1 VLCHDPEVIMP
12 ATIFRPLLIAIGAA
26 LGLAAT
32 AAQAAWPERPVT
44 VMVPFTAG
52 GITDVLARLM
62 AERLQEALKE
72 PFIVENAPGAA
83 GVIAAERVLK
93 AAPDGYTLLFTPVFQ
108 ITMAPFTTAAT
119 FDPVRDFKPVTIVGT
134 SPFVVTVGAAV
145 PATTLPA
152 FIAYAK
158 ARPGQIP
165 FGSAGT
171 GSLSHVSS
179 AIFLKSA
186 GLDMVHV
193 PYRGLGS
200 AFTDLIAGHISMVM
214 ATPVELKSYLD
225 SGKIRPLA
233 VTATTRSKQLPDVP
247 TVSETLPSP
256 PSITLNGLVAPRR
269 TPQEIVDTLAREIIA
284 AEKTPAFQERLVRI
298 GVDPIV
304 ATPKE
309 FAEIIAADTA
319 RWRDIVRELDL
330 KPH

>member
-1 VLCHDPEVIMP
+1 VS
-12 ATIFRPLLIAIGAA
+12 
-26 LGLAAT
+26 
-32 AAQAAWPERPVT
+32 
-44 VMVPFTAG
+44 
-52 GITDVLARLM
+52 
-62 AERLQEALKE
+62 
-72 PFIVENAPGAA
+72 
-83 GVIAAERVLK
+83 
-93 AAPDGYTLLFTPVFQ
+93 
-108 ITMAPFTTAAT
+108 
-119 FDPVRDFKPVTIVGT
+119 IVGT

-152 FIAYAK
+152 FIAYVK
-158 ARPGQIP
+158 ARAGQIP

-200 AFTDLIAGHISMVM
+200 AFTDLIAGHVSMVM

-247 TVSETLPSP
+247 TVAETLPSP
-256 PSITLNGLVAPRR
+256 PSITLNGLVAPGR

-304 ATPKE
+304 ATPQE

>member
-1 VLCHDPEVIMP
+1 MLARTMLQMQPSSE
-12 ATIFRPLLIAIGAA
+12 ATMRSAIRPILIA
-26 LGLAAT
+26 LGLTASFAAT
-32 AAQAAWPERPVT
+32 VAQAAWPERPVT

-62 AERLQEALKE
+62 AERLQEALKQ
-72 PFIVENAPGAA
+72 PFIIENAPGAA

-119 FDPVRDFKPVTIVGT
+119 FDPVKDFKPVTVVGT

-145 PATTLPA
+145 PAMTLPA
-152 FIAYAK
+152 FVAYVK
-158 ARPGQIP
+158 SRPGQLP

-171 GSLSHVSS
+171 GSLSHVSG
-179 AIFLKSA
+179 ALFLKSA

-193 PYRGLGS
+193 PYRGLGA
-200 AFTDLIAGHISMVM
+200 AFTDLIAGHVSMVM

-233 VTATTRSKQLPDVP
+233 VTATARSKQLPDVP
-247 TVSETLPSP
+247 TVAETLPSP
-256 PSITLNGLVAPRR
+256 PSITLNGLVAPGR

-284 AEKTPAFQERLVRI
+284 AEKSPAFQERLVRV

-304 ATPKE
+304 ATPAE

-319 RWRDIVRELDL
+319 R
-330 KPH
+330 

>member
-1 VLCHDPEVIMP
+1 LGPEVIML
-12 ATIFRPLLIAIGAA
+12 ATIRAVLVVLGAA
-26 LGLAAT
+26 FSLVAT

-52 GITDVLARLM
+52 GITDVLGRLM
-62 AERLQEALKE
+62 AERLQETLKQ

-119 FDPVRDFKPVTIVGT
+119 FDPVKDFKPVTIVGT

-145 PATTLPA
+145 PAKTLA
-152 FIAYAK
+152 DFVAYVK
-158 ARPGQIP
+158 ARPGAVP

-171 GSLSHVSS
+171 GSLSHVSG
-179 AIFLKSA
+179 ALFLRSA

-200 AFTDLIAGHISMVM
+200 AFTDLIAGHVSMVM

-225 SGKIRPLA
+225 SGKIKPLA

-247 TVSETLPSP
+247 TVAETLPSP
-256 PSITLNGLVAPRR
+256 PSVTLNGLVAPGR
-269 TPQEIVDTLAREIIA
+269 TPQEIVDVLAREIIA
-284 AEKTPAFQERLVRI
+284 AEKSPAFQERLVRI

-304 ATPKE
+304 ATPAE
-309 FAEIIAADTA
+309 FAGIIAADTA

>member
-1 VLCHDPEVIMP
+1 MP
-12 ATIFRPLLIAIGAA
+12 ATIRTVLVAIAVMLGT
-26 LGLAAT
+26 LSGLAAT
-32 AAQAAWPERPVT
+32 TVQPAWPQRPVT

-62 AERLQEALKE
+62 AERLQEALKQ

-119 FDPVRDFKPVTIVGT
+119 FDPVKDFKPVAIVGT

-145 PATTLPA
+145 PATTLSA
-152 FIAYAK
+152 FIAYVK
-158 ARPGQIP
+158 ARPGEVP

-179 AIFLKSA
+179 ALFLKSA

-193 PYRGLGS
+193 PYRGLGA
-200 AFTDLIAGHISMVM
+200 AFTDLIAGHVSMVM

-256 PSITLNGLVAPRR
+256 PSITLNGLVAPAR
-269 TPQEIVDTLAREIIA
+269 TPQAIIDTLAREIIA
-284 AEKTPAFQERLVRI
+284 AEKTPSFQERLVRL

-304 ATPKE
+304 ATPQE

>member
-1 VLCHDPEVIMP
+1 MP
-12 ATIFRPLLIAIGAA
+12 ARIQTVLVAMVVTLGAA
-26 LGLAAT
+26 LGPAVT
-32 AAQAAWPERPVT
+32 ASQAAWPERPVT

-52 GITDVLARLM
+52 GITDVLARLT
-62 AERLQEALKE
+62 AERLQEALKQ

-119 FDPVRDFKPVTIVGT
+119 FDPVKDFKPVTIVGT

-145 PATTLPA
+145 PATTLSA
-152 FIAYAK
+152 FIAYVK
-158 ARPGQIP
+158 ARPGDVP

-179 AIFLKSA
+179 ALFLKSA

-193 PYRGLGS
+193 PYRGLGA
-200 AFTDLIAGHISMVM
+200 AFTDLFAGHVSMVM

-233 VTATTRSKQLPDVP
+233 VTATTRSKQLPGVP
-247 TVSETLPSP
+247 TVAETLPSP
-256 PSITLNGLVAPRR
+256 PSITLNGLVAPGRA
-269 TPQEIVDTLAREIIA
+269 PQVIVDTLAREIIA
-284 AEKTPAFQERLVRI
+284 AEKTPAFQERLVRL

-304 ATPKE
+304 ATPAE

>member
-1 VLCHDPEVIMP
+1 MP
-12 ATIFRPLLIAIGAA
+12 AKIRTVLVAIAAM
-26 LGLAAT
+26 LGTLSGVAAT
-32 AAQAAWPERPVT
+32 TVQAAWPQRPVT

-62 AERLQEALKE
+62 AERLQEALKQ

-119 FDPVRDFKPVTIVGT
+119 FDPVKDFKPVAIVGT

-145 PATTLPA
+145 PATTLSA
-152 FIAYAK
+152 FIAYVK
-158 ARPGQIP
+158 ARPGEVP

-179 AIFLKSA
+179 ALFLKSA

-193 PYRGLGS
+193 PYRGLGA
-200 AFTDLIAGHISMVM
+200 AFTDLIAGHVSMVM

-256 PSITLNGLVAPRR
+256 PSITLNGLVAPAR
-269 TPQEIVDTLAREIIA
+269 TPQAIIDTLAREIIA
-284 AEKTPAFQERLVRI
+284 AEKTPSFQERLVRL

-304 ATPKE
+304 ATPQE

>member
-1 VLCHDPEVIMP
+1 MR
-12 ATIFRPLLIAIGAA
+12 ATIRSTLIAIGAV
-26 LGLAAT
+26 LGVTLGFAAT

-44 VMVPFTAG
+44 VIVPFTAG

-62 AERLQEALKE
+62 AERLQEAFKQ

-119 FDPVRDFKPVTIVGT
+119 FDPVKDFKPVTIVGT

-145 PATTLPA
+145 PAATLGA
-152 FIAYAK
+152 FIAYVK
-158 ARPGQIP
+158 ARPGQVP

-171 GSLSHVSS
+171 GSLSHVSG
-179 AIFLKSA
+179 ALFLKSA

-193 PYRGLGS
+193 PYRGLGA
-200 AFTDLIAGHISMVM
+200 AFTDLIAGHVSMVM

-233 VTATTRSKQLPDVP
+233 VTAVTRTKQLPDVP
-247 TVSETLPSP
+247 TVAETLPSP
-256 PSITLNGLVAPRR
+256 PSITLNGLVAPGR
-269 TPQEIVDTLAREIIA
+269 TPQEIVDKLAREIIA
-284 AEKTPAFQERLVRI
+284 AEKTPAFRERLVRI

-304 ATPKE
+304 ATPAE

>member
-1 VLCHDPEVIMP
+1 MLAAIRPVLV
-12 ATIFRPLLIAIGAA
+12 ALAA
-26 LGLAAT
+26 GLGITLSLAAT

-62 AERLQEALKE
+62 AERLQETLKQ
-72 PFIVENAPGAA
+72 PFIIENAPGAA
-83 GVIAAERVLK
+83 GMIAAERVLK

-134 SPFVVTVGAAV
+134 SPFVVTVGTAV

-152 FIAYAK
+152 FIAYVK
-158 ARPGQIP
+158 ARGGQIP

-171 GSLSHVSS
+171 GSLSHVSG

-193 PYRGLGS
+193 PYRGLIS
-200 AFTDLIAGHISMVM
+200 AFTDLIAGHIEMVM

-233 VTATTRSKQLPDVP
+233 VTATTRTKQLPDVP
-247 TVSETLPSP
+247 TVAETLPSP
-256 PSITLNGLVAPRR
+256 PSITLNGLVAPGR
-269 TPQEIVDTLAREIIA
+269 TPQEIVDILAREIIA
-284 AEKTPAFQERLVRI
+284 AEKSPAFQEKLVRV

-304 ATPKE
+304 ATPAE

-330 KPH
+330 RPH

>member
-1 VLCHDPEVIMP
+1 MP
-12 ATIFRPLLIAIGAA
+12 AAIRPLLAAIGIVLGAV
-26 LGLAAT
+26 LGLATT

-62 AERLQEALKE
+62 AERLQEALKQ
-72 PFIVENAPGAA
+72 PFLVENVPGAA

-119 FDPVRDFKPVTIVGT
+119 FDPVRDFKPVSIVGT

-152 FIAYAK
+152 FVAYVK
-158 ARPGQIP
+158 ARPGQVP

-171 GSLSHVSS
+171 GSLSHVSG
-179 AIFLKSA
+179 ALFLKSA

-193 PYRGLGS
+193 PYRGLGA
-200 AFTDLIAGHISMVM
+200 AFTDLIAGHLSMVM

-233 VTATTRSKQLPDVP
+233 VTATTRTKQLPDVP
-247 TVSETLPSP
+247 TVAETLPSP
-256 PSITLNGLVAPRR
+256 PSITFNGLVAPGR
-269 TPQEIVDTLAREIIA
+269 TPQGIVDALAREIIA
-284 AEKTPAFQERLVRI
+284 AEKTPAFQERLVRL

-304 ATPKE
+304 VTPQE
-309 FAEIIAADTA
+309 FAEIIVADTA